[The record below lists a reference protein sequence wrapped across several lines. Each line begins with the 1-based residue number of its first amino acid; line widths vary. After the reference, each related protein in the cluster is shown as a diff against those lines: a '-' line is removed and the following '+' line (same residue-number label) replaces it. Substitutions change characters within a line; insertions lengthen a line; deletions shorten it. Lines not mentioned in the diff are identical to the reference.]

1 MSKVYLYTD
10 GACSGNP
17 GVGGYAFVAIEEST
31 GNTII
36 FVNGGNKYTTNNCM
50 ELTAIVR
57 GLKHLLSPDIKFYVN
72 NGQSNRMAHEVI
84 VRSDSAYCVNAVTQG
99 WIEFW
104 KNNDWKTKQGGNV
117 KNKELWIELL
127 SLLKNKRLS
136 ITFEKVK
143 GHSGDKYNEMVD
155 QAAKD
160 AIKRLKDKSL
170 SKQKAVHD
178 ELN

>member
-1 MSKVYLYTD
+1 MSKIYLYTD

-17 GVGGYAFVAIEEST
+17 GVGGYAFHVVKAKTNSILLKVS
-31 GNTII
+31 
-36 FVNGGNKYTTNNCM
+36 GGKKLTTNNCM

-57 GLKHLLSPDIKFYVN
+57 GLQHILGSSMTIHGELARGVT
-72 NGQSNRMAHEVI
+72 HEVI
-84 VRSDSAYCVNAVTQG
+84 VRSDSAYCINAVNQH

-104 KNNDWKTKQGGNV
+104 MNNNWKTKQGGNV
-117 KNKELWIELL
+117 KNKELWMELL

-160 AIKRLKDKSL
+160 AIKRLKDKYL